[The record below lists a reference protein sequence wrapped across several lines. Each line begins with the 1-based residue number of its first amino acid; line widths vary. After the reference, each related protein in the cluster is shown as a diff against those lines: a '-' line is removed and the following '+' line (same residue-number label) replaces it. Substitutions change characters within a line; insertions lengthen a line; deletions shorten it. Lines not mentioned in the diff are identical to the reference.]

1 MKNIKSVISLAL
13 LAVAPTIYAQN
24 IDTKAAPDVPTF
36 SVTLNVTNNGG
47 GLDSVFV
54 KKTIDTT
61 KDSLILSGTNLLK
74 LTYGAEPSFRLKAN
88 NQYMLESFTVNGT
101 KVESMNEQFNVLYK
115 DVNSYTYT
123 TPSGGLKEKTDI
135 VIKWVEKPEVKVTVS
150 GTEQIVQSGTAATV
164 TVTTNISNLEPTVA
178 YYKEATCENTA
189 IENDR
194 KNVGTFYV
202 KITSPET
209 ADHKAVNMVVP
220 MTVNN
225 KKALTASGQFCK
237 DVLIEGQTLA
247 SASITSGTVKSNTE
261 TEIKGTW
268 AWMDPNTLVKAG
280 ESGSNTYKAIFT
292 PDSAAFYN
300 TVTADI
306 GINVRKV
313 ATITVKQTTGGTVVI
328 DSATVDNRYIAKNES
343 SYNEFKTMKVRAT
356 PNAGYKFK
364 AWTNTATISGGT
376 GEEETTVEG
385 TFTPDGDAVIS
396 ATFEKATRTVKLT
409 ALDGGIVEVW
419 NGTKQLSFNNNNS
432 TTVEVG
438 TILTINAKP
447 GVKNGKDQEVVK
459 VGYTYK
465 APDNANSE
473 PAKPETE
480 ATSFTVGGASGGS
493 YEIVATFQDKPA
505 NKFMVNVVPASN
517 GAIVLK
523 NGENTVSPNASYDEG
538 TTLNVIAVPNKGYRL
553 KSLRVDGDDI
563 KDNLVTVNHDEL
575 SISAEFELEEYQ
587 VTVDDLGRVKFSGV
601 STQKYEYGKTLNIS
615 ATVNDADKYR
625 LAAILVNNKPVENN
639 SDITIEGLVNISAD
653 VRTLSPLS
661 ILNPE
666 ETTVTYNGNA
676 QPYVVETAN
685 KLAGFEFS
693 YTNSKGETVDV
704 PLNAETYTVKITR
717 PADAVYQK
725 FEAKRTL
732 KIEQAKPGIL
742 DIPAKDQSDLTNC
755 MTVAGSWDF
764 EKGMK
769 SARMT
774 KADEPTFV
782 DATFTPK
789 DDNLSKIETK
799 VFETEKAKESATK
812 ATISASGTHGT
823 VGFKNGNADI
833 SADLIYVGQTITL
846 TLKADEG
853 YSVDWNGISGVKLG
867 ANHSFTVVDDSQI
880 TINAENAFVG
890 KTPVTVTENQELI
903 EKSYTSQMIDVRS
916 DFSGLSDVVGTNEWQ
931 FTYKKEG
938 AIVEPINVGT
948 YDVYAAC
955 AETDKHKALAATK
968 VGTLKI
974 IPAKIAAGSA
984 NTTIV
989 LPTASP
995 VLKGTLLSVISLN
1008 GGYVE
1013 MNGMRVAGSFAWSED
1028 QSKSVEAAGKF
1039 GIIFTPSDN
1048 NYTSDLNSQ
1057 EVYVSLSDVQMYK
1070 MGVKI
1075 VNGGSVLITKSDGAE
1090 VKDGDQIPTGMQ
1102 LTITSTSGVIEE
1114 IAGDGLSGISDN
1126 KDSQGKSL
1134 YWTVKTP
1141 NKDFTMTITFKSGS
1155 EGGGDTP
1162 GEEGVAVTGISL
1174 NKTTLTLP
1182 RLTSEKLVATVTP
1195 TGATKKDV
1203 KWTSTNPEIA
1213 TVDADGTVKA
1223 VKYGQA
1229 TIIAT
1234 TVDGGFTAMCQ
1245 VNVDFATA
1253 IEKILSESL
1262 VYSRNGQIII
1272 EPAAPVEI
1280 SIINLG
1286 GQVIYNNSISRTV
1299 QVPAN
1304 SGIYIVR
1311 MAAAGKATTTKVI
1324 VR

>member
-1 MKNIKSVISLAL
+1 MTMKSGTS
-13 LAVAPTIYAQN
+13 TY
-24 IDTKAAPDVPTF
+24 
-36 SVTLNVTNNGG
+36 
-47 GLDSVFV
+47 DSVLCRGAV
-54 KKTIDTT
+54 KDQK
-61 KDSLILSGTNLLK
+61 LVYGTSVQV
-74 LTYGAEPSFRLKAN
+74 GMKADAGK
-88 NQYMLESFTVNGT
+88 MISAFTVNGDKKT
-101 KVESMNEQFNVLYK
+101 FEAATNPQQKDADKGTVSFDKVNNYSIDLGALN
-115 DVNSYTYT
+115 
-123 TPSGGLKEKTDI
+123 EKTDI
-135 VIKWVEKPEVKVTVS
+135 MITWADKPEVKVTVS
-150 GTEQIVQSGTAATV
+150 GTEQIVKTGGATDV
-164 TVTTNISNLEPTVA
+164 SVTTVPNVTLTKEYYSN
-178 YYKEATCENTA
+178 KECTTSILLANMTTA
-189 IENDR
+189 
-194 KNVGTFYV
+194 GTYYV
-202 KITSPET
+202 KLTTDET
-209 ADHKAVNMVVP
+209 VDHKAVNMVIP

-225 KKALTASGQFCK
+225 KKALTASEQSCP

-247 SASITSGTVKSNTE
+247 SASITGGTVTSGSTA
-261 TEIKGTW
+261 IKGTW

-280 ESGSNTYKAIFT
+280 ASGSNKYKAIFT

-313 ATITVKQTTGGTVVI
+313 ATITVKQTAGGTVVI

-343 SYNEFKTMKVRAT
+343 SYTTFKEMKVKAT
-356 PNAGYKFK
+356 PNAGYKFTG
-364 AWTNTATISGGT
+364 WTSIPSISGGT
-376 GEEETTVEG
+376 SGEETAVTG
-385 TFTPDGDAVIS
+385 SFTPEGDAVIS
-396 ATFEKATRTVKLT
+396 ATFEKATRTVKL
-409 ALDGGIVEVW
+409 ANVDGGTVEIW
-419 NGTKQLSFNNNNS
+419 NGTKQLSL
-432 TTVEVG
+432 TAGGTAVEVG
-438 TILTINAKP
+438 SILTINAKP

-459 VGYTYK
+459 VGYTYTAPPSK
-465 APDNANSE
+465 ANNA
-473 PAKPETE
+473 PATE
-480 ATSFTVGGASGGS
+480 ATSFTVGGVSGGS
-493 YEIVATFQDKPA
+493 YEIAATFQDKPA

-523 NGENTVSPNASYDEG
+523 SGEKTVSPNASYDEG
-538 TTLNVIAVPNKGYRL
+538 TVLNAIAVPNKGYRL

-615 ATVNDADKYR
+615 ATANDADKYR

-742 DIPAKDQSDLTNC
+742 DIPAANQSAEELAKC

-764 EKGMK
+764 NEMK

-774 KADEPTFV
+774 KADAPTFV
-782 DATFTPK
+782 NATFKPD
-789 DDNLSKIETK
+789 DDNLSEIKTQVFSSTDEKTK
-799 VFETEKAKESATK
+799 AANAK
-812 ATISASGTHGT
+812 ATITISGATNGT
-823 VGFKNGNADI
+823 VGFKNGDADI

-846 TLKADEG
+846 TLRADEG
-853 YSVDWNGISGVKLG
+853 YSVEWSGISGVTLDT
-867 ANHSFTVVDDSQI
+867 NHSFKVTDAAI
-880 TINAENAFVG
+880 TIKAENVFVE
-890 KTPVTVTENQELI
+890 KTSVTVTEEQQI
-903 EKSYTSQMIDVRS
+903 EKPYTSQMIDVRS
-916 DFSGLSDVVGTNEWQ
+916 DLSKLPSFVNEWQ
-931 FTYKKEG
+931 FTYKKDG

-955 AETDKHKALAATK
+955 AETDTHKALAATK

-974 IPAKIAAGSA
+974 NPAKIEAGSA

-1008 GGYVE
+1008 GGSVE

-1028 QSKSVEAAGKF
+1028 KSVEAAGEF

-1048 NYTSDLNSQ
+1048 NYTSGLIDQ
-1057 EVYVSLSDVQMYK
+1057 KVYVSLSDVQMYK

-1075 VNGGSVLITKSDGAE
+1075 VNGGSVSITKSDGAE
-1090 VKDGDQIPTGMQ
+1090 VKEGDLIPTGMQ
-1102 LTITSTSGVIEE
+1102 LTITSKSGVIDE

-1141 NKDFTMTITFKSGS
+1141 SKDFTMTITFKSGS
-1155 EGGGDTP
+1155 EGGGTDTP
-1162 GEEGVAVTGISL
+1162 GEGTAVTGISL

-1203 KWTSTNPEIA
+1203 KWTSTNPE
-1213 TVDADGTVKA
+1213 
-1223 VKYGQA
+1223 
-1229 TIIAT
+1229 
-1234 TVDGGFTAMCQ
+1234 
-1245 VNVDFATA
+1245 
-1253 IEKILSESL
+1253 
-1262 VYSRNGQIII
+1262 
-1272 EPAAPVEI
+1272 
-1280 SIINLG
+1280 
-1286 GQVIYNNSISRTV
+1286 
-1299 QVPAN
+1299 
-1304 SGIYIVR
+1304 
-1311 MAAAGKATTTKVI
+1311 
-1324 VR
+1324 

>member
-1 MKNIKSVISLAL
+1 M
-13 LAVAPTIYAQN
+13 
-24 IDTKAAPDVPTF
+24 
-36 SVTLNVTNNGG
+36 
-47 GLDSVFV
+47 
-54 KKTIDTT
+54 
-61 KDSLILSGTNLLK
+61 
-74 LTYGAEPSFRLKAN
+74 
-88 NQYMLESFTVNGT
+88 
-101 KVESMNEQFNVLYK
+101 
-115 DVNSYTYT
+115 
-123 TPSGGLKEKTDI
+123 
-135 VIKWVEKPEVKVTVS
+135 
-150 GTEQIVQSGTAATV
+150 
-164 TVTTNISNLEPTVA
+164 
-178 YYKEATCENTA
+178 
-189 IENDR
+189 
-194 KNVGTFYV
+194 
-202 KITSPET
+202 
-209 ADHKAVNMVVP
+209 
-220 MTVNN
+220 
-225 KKALTASGQFCK
+225 
-237 DVLIEGQTLA
+237 IEGQTLA
-247 SASITSGTVKSNTE
+247 SASITGGTVTSGSTA
-261 TEIKGTW
+261 IKGTW

-300 TVTADI
+300 TTTADI

-343 SYNEFKTMKVRAT
+343 SYTTFKEMKVKAT

-364 AWTNTATISGGT
+364 AWTSPASPTISGGSD
-376 GEEETTVEG
+376 GAEITVEG
-385 TFTPDGDAVIS
+385 TFTPTGDAVIS
-396 ATFEKATRTVKLT
+396 ATFEKATRTVKL
-409 ALDGGIVEVW
+409 ANVDGGAVEVW
-419 NGTKQLSFNNNNS
+419 NGTKQLSL
-432 TTVEVG
+432 TAGGTAVEVG
-438 TILTINAKP
+438 SILTINAKP

-459 VGYTYK
+459 VGYTYTAPASK
-465 APDNANSE
+465 ANDA
-473 PAKPETE
+473 PATE

-493 YEIVATFQDKPA
+493 YEITATFQDKPA
-505 NKFMVNVVPASN
+505 NKFMVNVAPASN

-523 NGENTVSPNASYDEG
+523 NGENTVSPNASYNEG
-538 TTLNVIAVPNKGYRL
+538 TVLNVIAVPNKGYRL
-553 KSLRVDGDDI
+553 KSLRVDGKDI
-563 KDNLVTVNHDEL
+563 KDNLVTVDNEDL

-666 ETTVTYNGNA
+666 ETIVTYNGNA

-725 FEAKRTL
+725 FEANRTL

-755 MTVAGSWDF
+755 TTVAGSWDF

-769 SARMT
+769 SARKT
-774 KADEPTFV
+774 KAGGPTFV

-853 YSVDWNGISGVKLG
+853 YSVDWSKISGVTLDT
-867 ANHSFTVVDDSQI
+867 NHSFTVVDGL
-880 TINAENAFVG
+880 TINAENAFVE
-890 KTPVTVTENQELI
+890 KDDVAVTEKQELI

-955 AETDKHKALAATK
+955 AETEGHKALAATK

-974 IPAKIAAGSA
+974 NPAKIEAGGA

-995 VLKGTLLSVISLN
+995 VLKGTLLSVIGLN

-1028 QSKSVEAAGKF
+1028 EQVNAAKEYE
-1039 GIIFTPSDN
+1039 ITFTPHDN
-1048 NYTSDLNSQ
+1048 NYTSGLNNQ
-1057 EVYVSLSDVQMYK
+1057 KVYVSLSDVQMYK

-1075 VNGGSVLITKSDGAE
+1075 VNGGSVSITKSDGAE
-1090 VKDGDQIPTGMQ
+1090 VKEGDLIPAGMQ
-1102 LTITSTSGVIEE
+1102 LTITSKSGVIDE

-1141 NKDFTMTITFKSGS
+1141 SKDFTMTITFKSGS
-1155 EGGGDTP
+1155 EGGGTA
-1162 GEEGVAVTGISL
+1162 GEGTAVTGISL
-1174 NKTTLTLP
+1174 NKTTLMLP

-1203 KWTSTNPEIA
+1203 KWTSTNPEVA

-1286 GQVIYNNSISRTV
+1286 GQVIYNNSISSTV

>member
-54 KKTIDTT
+54 KKTIETT
-61 KDSLILSGTNLLK
+61 KDSLILSGTNSLK
-74 LTYGAEPSFRLKAN
+74 LTYGATPSFRLKAN
-88 NQYMLESFTVNGT
+88 SQYMLESFTVNGK
-101 KVESMNEQFNVLYK
+101 KVTNTDMGEKFNDLYK
-115 DVNSYTYT
+115 DVNSYTYA
-123 TPSGGLKEKTDI
+123 TPAGGLKEKTDI
-135 VIKWVEKPEVKVTVS
+135 VIKWVAKPEVKLVIT
-150 GTEQIVQSGTAATV
+150 GTEQTVSDKAAAITV
-164 TVTTNISNLEPTVA
+164 TADGSSVSPLSYYTDVA
-178 YYKEATCENTA
+178 CTA
-189 IENDR
+189 VADDDAR
-194 KNVGTFYV
+194 KKAGTFYIPV
-202 KITSPET
+202 KIAET
-209 ADHKAVNMVVP
+209 VTKKGVDKVIT

-225 KKALTASGQFCK
+225 KKALTASGQSCQ

-247 SASITSGTVKSNTE
+247 SASITGGTVTSGSTA
-261 TEIKGTW
+261 IKGTW

-280 ESGSNTYKAIFT
+280 ASGSNAYKAIFT

-313 ATITVKQTTGGTVVI
+313 ATITVKQTAGGTVVI
-328 DSATVDNRYIAKNES
+328 DSATVDNRYIAKNGS
-343 SYNEFKTMKVRAT
+343 SYTTFKEMKVKAT

-364 AWTNTATISGGT
+364 AWTSTPSISGGT
-376 GEEETTVEG
+376 GGEETAVTG
-385 TFTPDGDAVIS
+385 TFTPTGDAVIS
-396 ATFEKATRTVKLT
+396 ATFEKATRTVKLAT
-409 ALDGGIVEVW
+409 PDGGTVEVW
-419 NGTKQLSFNNNNS
+419 NGTKQLSL
-432 TTVEVG
+432 TTEGTAVEVG
-438 TILTINAKP
+438 NILTINAKP
-447 GVKNGKDQEVVK
+447 EVKNGKDQEVVK
-459 VGYTYK
+459 VGYTYTVPSSK
-465 APDNANSE
+465 ANDV
-473 PAKPETE
+473 PETE

-493 YEIVATFQDKPA
+493 YEITATFQDKPA
-505 NKFMVNVVPASN
+505 NKFMVNVAPANN
-517 GAIVLK
+517 GAILLK

-538 TTLNVIAVPNKGYRL
+538 TSLNVIAVPNKGYRL
-553 KSLRVDGDDI
+553 KSLQADGKDI
-563 KDNLVTVNHDEL
+563 KETALVTVGHDDL
-575 SISAEFELEEYQ
+575 NISAEFELEEYQ

-661 ILNPE
+661 ILNQE
-666 ETTVTYNGNA
+666 ETIVTYNGNA

-732 KIEQAKPGIL
+732 KIERAKPGIL
-742 DIPAKDQSDLTNC
+742 DIPAANQTEGLTNC
-755 MTVAGSWDF
+755 TTVAGKWSF
-764 EKGMK
+764 ENGMR

-774 KADEPTFV
+774 KAGGPTFV

-812 ATISASGTHGT
+812 ATISARGTHGT

-853 YSVDWNGISGVKLG
+853 YYVDWNKKNDITGVSLD
-867 ANHSFTVVDDSQI
+867 ANHSFIVADGTQI
-880 TINAENAFVG
+880 TIDASVAFVEKKG
-890 KTPVTVTENQELI
+890 VTVTEKQEPI

-916 DFSGLSDVVGTNEWQ
+916 DFSGLPSSVKTNGQ
-931 FTYKKEG
+931 FTYKQDG

-955 AETDKHKALAATK
+955 AETDTHKALPATK

-974 IPAKIAAGSA
+974 NPAKIEAGSA

-1013 MNGMRVAGSFAWSED
+1013 MNGMRVAGLFAWSED
-1028 QSKSVEAAGKF
+1028 QSVDKADGYT
-1039 GIIFTPSDN
+1039 ITFTPSDN
-1048 NYTSDLNSQ
+1048 NYTSNLIDQ
-1057 EVYVSLSDVQMYK
+1057 KVYVSLSDVQMYK

-1075 VNGGSVLITKSDGAE
+1075 VNGGSVSITKSDGAE
-1090 VKDGDQIPTGMQ
+1090 VKGGDQIPAGMQ
-1102 LTITSTSGVIEE
+1102 LTITSTSGIIEN
-1114 IAGDGLSGISDN
+1114 ISGVEAIRHDDVNGKTIS
-1126 KDSQGKSL
+1126 
-1134 YWTVKTP
+1134 WTCIVP
-1141 NKDFTMTITFKSGS
+1141 AADFTITVTFKSGS
-1155 EGGGDTP
+1155 EGDGDTP
-1162 GEEGVAVTGISL
+1162 GDEGVAVTGISL

-1182 RLTSEKLVATVTP
+1182 RLTSEKLVATVAP

-1203 KWTSTNPEIA
+1203 KWTSTNPEVA

-1234 TVDGGFTAMCQ
+1234 TVDGGFTAMCR

-1272 EPAAPVEI
+1272 EPAAPVEV

-1286 GQVIYNNSISRTV
+1286 GQVIYNNSISSTV

>member
-47 GLDSVFV
+47 GSDSLMTMKSGTSTYDSVLCRGAV
-54 KKTIDTT
+54 KDQK
-61 KDSLILSGTNLLK
+61 LVYGTSVQV
-74 LTYGAEPSFRLKAN
+74 GMKADAGK
-88 NQYMLESFTVNGT
+88 MISAFTVNGDKKT
-101 KVESMNEQFNVLYK
+101 FEAATNPQQKDADKGTVSFDKVNNYSIDLGALN
-115 DVNSYTYT
+115 
-123 TPSGGLKEKTDI
+123 EKTDI
-135 VIKWVEKPEVKVTVS
+135 MITWADKPEVKVTVS
-150 GTEQIVQSGTAATV
+150 GTEQIVKTGGATDV
-164 TVTTNISNLEPTVA
+164 SVTTVPNVTLTKEYYSN
-178 YYKEATCENTA
+178 KECTTSILLANMTTA
-189 IENDR
+189 
-194 KNVGTFYV
+194 GTYYV
-202 KITSPET
+202 KLTTDET
-209 ADHKAVNMVVP
+209 VDHKAVNMVIP

-225 KKALTASGQFCK
+225 KKALTASEQSCP

-247 SASITSGTVKSNTE
+247 SASITGGTVTSGSTA
-261 TEIKGTW
+261 IKGTW

-280 ESGSNTYKAIFT
+280 ASGSNKYKAIFT

-313 ATITVKQTTGGTVVI
+313 ATITVKQTAGGTVVI

-343 SYNEFKTMKVRAT
+343 SYTTFKEMKVKAT
-356 PNAGYKFK
+356 PNAGYKFTG
-364 AWTNTATISGGT
+364 WTSIPSISGGT
-376 GEEETTVEG
+376 SGEETAVTG
-385 TFTPDGDAVIS
+385 SFTPEGDAVIS
-396 ATFEKATRTVKLT
+396 ATFEKATRTVKL
-409 ALDGGIVEVW
+409 ANVDGGTVEIW
-419 NGTKQLSFNNNNS
+419 NGTKQLSL
-432 TTVEVG
+432 TAGGTAVEVG
-438 TILTINAKP
+438 SILTINAKP

-459 VGYTYK
+459 VGYTYTAPPSK
-465 APDNANSE
+465 ANNA
-473 PAKPETE
+473 PATE
-480 ATSFTVGGASGGS
+480 ATSFTVGGVSGGS
-493 YEIVATFQDKPA
+493 YEIAATFQDKPA

-523 NGENTVSPNASYDEG
+523 SGEKTVSPNASYDEG
-538 TTLNVIAVPNKGYRL
+538 TVLNAIAVPNKGYRL

-615 ATVNDADKYR
+615 ATANDADKYR

-742 DIPAKDQSDLTNC
+742 DIPAANQSAEELAKC

-764 EKGMK
+764 NEMK

-774 KADEPTFV
+774 KADAPTFV
-782 DATFTPK
+782 NATFKPD
-789 DDNLSKIETK
+789 DDNLSEIKTQVFSSTDEKTK
-799 VFETEKAKESATK
+799 AANAK
-812 ATISASGTHGT
+812 ATITISGATNGT
-823 VGFKNGNADI
+823 VGFKNGDADI

-846 TLKADEG
+846 TLRADEG
-853 YSVDWNGISGVKLG
+853 YSVEWSGISGVTLDT
-867 ANHSFTVVDDSQI
+867 NHSFKVTDAAI
-880 TINAENAFVG
+880 TIKAENVFVE
-890 KTPVTVTENQELI
+890 KTSVTVTEEQQI
-903 EKSYTSQMIDVRS
+903 EKPYTSQMIDVRS
-916 DFSGLSDVVGTNEWQ
+916 DLSKLPSFVNEWQ
-931 FTYKKEG
+931 FTYKKDG

-955 AETDKHKALAATK
+955 AETDTHKALAATK

-974 IPAKIAAGSA
+974 NPAKIEAGSA

-1008 GGYVE
+1008 GGSVE

-1028 QSKSVEAAGKF
+1028 KSVEAAGEF

-1048 NYTSDLNSQ
+1048 NYTSGLIDQ
-1057 EVYVSLSDVQMYK
+1057 KVYVSLSDVQMYK

-1075 VNGGSVLITKSDGAE
+1075 VNGGSVSITKSDGAE
-1090 VKDGDQIPTGMQ
+1090 VKEGDLIPTGMQ
-1102 LTITSTSGVIEE
+1102 LTITSKSGVIDE

-1141 NKDFTMTITFKSGS
+1141 SKDFTMTITFKSGS
-1155 EGGGDTP
+1155 EGGGTDTP
-1162 GEEGVAVTGISL
+1162 GEGTAVTGISL

-1203 KWTSTNPEIA
+1203 KWTSTNPE
-1213 TVDADGTVKA
+1213 
-1223 VKYGQA
+1223 
-1229 TIIAT
+1229 
-1234 TVDGGFTAMCQ
+1234 
-1245 VNVDFATA
+1245 
-1253 IEKILSESL
+1253 
-1262 VYSRNGQIII
+1262 
-1272 EPAAPVEI
+1272 
-1280 SIINLG
+1280 
-1286 GQVIYNNSISRTV
+1286 
-1299 QVPAN
+1299 
-1304 SGIYIVR
+1304 
-1311 MAAAGKATTTKVI
+1311 
-1324 VR
+1324 

>member
-61 KDSLILSGTNLLK
+61 KDSLILSGTNSLK
-74 LTYGAEPSFRLKAN
+74 LTYGATPSFRLKAN
-88 NQYMLESFTVNGT
+88 SQYMLESFTVNGT
-101 KVESMNEQFNVLYK
+101 KVTNMDEKFNDLYK

-123 TPSGGLKEKTDI
+123 TPAEGLKEKTDI
-135 VIKWVEKPEVKVTVS
+135 VIKWVEKPEVKLEIT
-150 GTEQIVQSGTAATV
+150 GTEQTVSDKAATI
-164 TVTTNISNLEPTVA
+164 TVKADGSDVSDLKYYLNAACTVGT
-178 YYKEATCENTA
+178 EVDENARTKA
-189 IENDR
+189 
-194 KNVGTFYV
+194 GTFYIPV
-202 KITSPET
+202 KIAET
-209 ADHKAVNMVVP
+209 VAKKGVDKVIT

-225 KKALTASGQFCK
+225 KKTLTASEQSCP

-247 SASITSGTVKSNTE
+247 SASITGGTVTSGSTA
-261 TEIKGTW
+261 IKGTW

-280 ESGSNTYKAIFT
+280 ASGSNTYKAIFT

-328 DSATVDNRYIAKNES
+328 DSATVDNRYIAKNEK
-343 SYNEFKTMKVRAT
+343 SYNEFKNMKVKAT

-364 AWTNTATISGGT
+364 GWTSTPTITGGT
-376 GEEETTVEG
+376 GGEETTVTG

-396 ATFEKATRTVKLT
+396 ATFEKATRTVKL
-409 ALDGGIVEVW
+409 ANSDGRGTVEVW
-419 NGTKQLSFNNNNS
+419 NGTKQLSLTTNS

-447 GVKNGKDQEVVK
+447 GVKEGKDQEVVK
-459 VGYTYK
+459 VGYTYT
-465 APDNANSE
+465 ASADANNDLV
-473 PAKPETE
+473 KPETE
-480 ATSFTVGGASGGS
+480 ATSFTVGGAPGGS
-493 YEIVATFQDKPA
+493 YEIAATFQNKPA

-523 NGENTVSPNASYDEG
+523 RDGSTVSPNASYDEG
-538 TTLNVIAVPNKGYRL
+538 TVLNAIAVPNKGYRL

-563 KDNLVTVNHDEL
+563 KDNLVAVDHDEL

-676 QPYVVETAN
+676 QPYVVETAS

-693 YTNSKGETVDV
+693 YTNSKGEAVDV
-704 PLNAETYTVKITR
+704 PLNAGTYTVKITR

-725 FEAKRTL
+725 FEANRTL

-742 DIPAKDQSDLTNC
+742 DIPAANQTEGLTNC
-755 MTVAGSWDF
+755 TTVAGKWSF
-764 EKGMK
+764 ENGMK

-774 KADEPTFV
+774 KAGEPTFV
-782 DATFTPK
+782 DATFTPN
-789 DDNLSKIETK
+789 DGNLSPVKTK
-799 VFETEKAKESATK
+799 VFSTTSDKTNATK
-812 ATISASGTHGT
+812 AKISISGADHGT
-823 VGFKNGNADI
+823 VGFKNGDADI
-833 SADLIYVGQTITL
+833 SADLIYKGQTITL

-853 YSVDWNGISGVKLG
+853 YYVNW
-867 ANHSFTVVDDSQI
+867 SQI
-880 TINAENAFVG
+880 TGVTLNNYSFVVGEASISIDASKVFVEKTKVEVSEINV
-890 KTPVTVTENQELI
+890 PI

-916 DFSGLSDVVGTNEWQ
+916 DLNQLPSSVGTNEWQ
-931 FTYKKEG
+931 FTYKKDG

-955 AETDKHKALAATK
+955 AETEGHKALAETK

-974 IPAKIAAGSA
+974 NPAKIEAGGT

-995 VLKGTLLSVISLN
+995 VLKGTLLSVIGLN
-1008 GGYVE
+1008 GGSVE

-1028 QSKSVEAAGKF
+1028 KSVEAAGEF

-1048 NYTSDLNSQ
+1048 NYTSGLIDQ
-1057 EVYVSLSDVQMYK
+1057 KVYVSLSDVQMYK

-1075 VNGGSVLITKSDGAE
+1075 VNGGSVSITKSDGAE
-1090 VKDGDQIPTGMQ
+1090 VKEGDLIPAGMQ
-1102 LTITSTSGVIEE
+1102 LTITSKSGVIDE

-1141 NKDFTMTITFKSGS
+1141 SKDFTMTITFKSGS
-1155 EGGGDTP
+1155 EGGGTDTP
-1162 GEEGVAVTGISL
+1162 GEGTAVTGISL

-1286 GQVIYNNSISRTV
+1286 GQVIYNNSISSTV

>member
-1 MKNIKSVISLAL
+1 MTMKSGTS
-13 LAVAPTIYAQN
+13 TY
-24 IDTKAAPDVPTF
+24 
-36 SVTLNVTNNGG
+36 
-47 GLDSVFV
+47 DSVLCRGAV
-54 KKTIDTT
+54 KDQK
-61 KDSLILSGTNLLK
+61 LVYGTSVQV
-74 LTYGAEPSFRLKAN
+74 GMKADAGK
-88 NQYMLESFTVNGT
+88 MISAFTVNGDKKT
-101 KVESMNEQFNVLYK
+101 FEAATNPQQKDADKGTVSFDKVNNYSIDLGALN
-115 DVNSYTYT
+115 
-123 TPSGGLKEKTDI
+123 EKTDI
-135 VIKWVEKPEVKVTVS
+135 MITWADKPEVKVTVS
-150 GTEQIVQSGTAATV
+150 GTEQIVKTGGATDV
-164 TVTTNISNLEPTVA
+164 SVTTVPNVTLTKEYYSN
-178 YYKEATCENTA
+178 KECTTSILLANMTTA
-189 IENDR
+189 
-194 KNVGTFYV
+194 GTYYV
-202 KITSPET
+202 KLTTDET
-209 ADHKAVNMVVP
+209 VDHKAVNMVIP

-225 KKALTASGQFCK
+225 KKALTASEQSCP

-247 SASITSGTVKSNTE
+247 SASITGGTVTSGSTA
-261 TEIKGTW
+261 IKGTW

-280 ESGSNTYKAIFT
+280 ASGSNKYKAIFT

-313 ATITVKQTTGGTVVI
+313 ATITVKQTAGGTVVI

-343 SYNEFKTMKVRAT
+343 SYTTFKEMKVKAT
-356 PNAGYKFK
+356 PNAGYKFTG
-364 AWTNTATISGGT
+364 WTSIPSISGGT
-376 GEEETTVEG
+376 SGEETAVTG
-385 TFTPDGDAVIS
+385 SFTPEGDAVIS
-396 ATFEKATRTVKLT
+396 ATFEKATRTVKL
-409 ALDGGIVEVW
+409 ANVDGGTVEIW
-419 NGTKQLSFNNNNS
+419 NGTKQLSL
-432 TTVEVG
+432 TAGGTAVEVG
-438 TILTINAKP
+438 SILTINAKP

-459 VGYTYK
+459 VGYTYTAPPSK
-465 APDNANSE
+465 ANNA
-473 PAKPETE
+473 PATE
-480 ATSFTVGGASGGS
+480 ATSFTVGGVSGGS
-493 YEIVATFQDKPA
+493 YEIAATFQDKPA

-523 NGENTVSPNASYDEG
+523 SGEKTVSPNASYDEG
-538 TTLNVIAVPNKGYRL
+538 TVLNAIAVPNKGYRL

-615 ATVNDADKYR
+615 ATANDADKYR

-742 DIPAKDQSDLTNC
+742 DIPAANQSAEELAKC

-764 EKGMK
+764 NEMK

-774 KADEPTFV
+774 KADAPTFV
-782 DATFTPK
+782 NATFKPD
-789 DDNLSKIETK
+789 DDNLSEIKTQVFSSTDEKTK
-799 VFETEKAKESATK
+799 AANAK
-812 ATISASGTHGT
+812 ATITISGATNGT
-823 VGFKNGNADI
+823 VGFKNGDADI
-833 SADLIYVGQTITL
+833 SADLIYVGQTIKL
-846 TLKADEG
+846 TLRADEG
-853 YSVDWNGISGVKLG
+853 YSVEWSGISGVTLDT
-867 ANHSFTVVDDSQI
+867 NHSFKVTDAAI
-880 TINAENAFVG
+880 TIKAENVFVE
-890 KTPVTVTENQELI
+890 KTSVTVTEEQQI
-903 EKSYTSQMIDVRS
+903 EKPYTSQMIDVRS
-916 DFSGLSDVVGTNEWQ
+916 DLSKLPSFVNEWQ
-931 FTYKKEG
+931 FTYKKDG

-955 AETDKHKALAATK
+955 AETDTHKALAATK

-974 IPAKIAAGSA
+974 NPAKIEAGSA

-1008 GGYVE
+1008 GGSVE

-1028 QSKSVEAAGKF
+1028 KSVEAAGEF

-1048 NYTSDLNSQ
+1048 NYTSGLIDQ
-1057 EVYVSLSDVQMYK
+1057 KVYVSLSDVQMYK

-1075 VNGGSVLITKSDGAE
+1075 VNGGSVSITKSDGAE
-1090 VKDGDQIPTGMQ
+1090 VKEGDLIPTGMQ
-1102 LTITSTSGVIEE
+1102 LTITSKSGVIDE

-1141 NKDFTMTITFKSGS
+1141 SKDFTMTITFKSGS
-1155 EGGGDTP
+1155 EGGGTDTP
-1162 GEEGVAVTGISL
+1162 GEGTAVTGISL

-1203 KWTSTNPEIA
+1203 KWTSTNPE
-1213 TVDADGTVKA
+1213 
-1223 VKYGQA
+1223 
-1229 TIIAT
+1229 
-1234 TVDGGFTAMCQ
+1234 
-1245 VNVDFATA
+1245 
-1253 IEKILSESL
+1253 
-1262 VYSRNGQIII
+1262 
-1272 EPAAPVEI
+1272 
-1280 SIINLG
+1280 
-1286 GQVIYNNSISRTV
+1286 
-1299 QVPAN
+1299 
-1304 SGIYIVR
+1304 
-1311 MAAAGKATTTKVI
+1311 
-1324 VR
+1324 